1 MPSHG
6 AWKKQNRMEKSKADR
21 GKRLEKTSLFPLS
34 VSHKVHNFP
43 SVSLVHLQSRIDWIM
58 CGTRGNM
65 LLPKGETKK
74 TEENTMKNLYTL
86 RNEFILRNYNT
97 AITRADFEAHFT
109 KTKECIEFTFNGWDG
124 KSYNGESRR
133 AYIYRTDIPGY
144 EEARFIKVGKSLHYI
159 DEESRV
165 LEKATGIFHKEAEWL
180 VDVERAQ

>member
-1 MPSHG
+1 M
-6 AWKKQNRMEKSKADR
+6 
-21 GKRLEKTSLFPLS
+21 KTP
-34 VSHKVHNFP
+34 
-43 SVSLVHLQSRIDWIM
+43 
-58 CGTRGNM
+58 
-65 LLPKGETKK
+65 
-74 TEENTMKNLYTL
+74 YTL

-109 KTKECIEFTFNGWDG
+109 KTKERIEFTFNGWDG
-124 KSYNGESRR
+124 KSYDGESRR

-159 DEESRV
+159 DEESSV